1 MSDTENNTE
10 YWGHKSTKT
19 NFKKHFCFHSFLKN
33 KHLELNKN
41 CTVKRNS
48 DIIIFKNAPVINGT
62 CNGDLNDCRC
72 NIYVHNFSQTKLKQ
86 EL

>member
-10 YWGHKSTKT
+10 YWGHKSTKI

-48 DIIIFKNAPVINGT
+48 DIIFFKNAPVINGT
-62 CNGDLNDCRC
+62 GDLNIPDA
-72 NIYVHNFSQTKLKQ
+72 IYMYTTSAKQ
-86 EL
+86 NWNKSSTV